1 MKKRN
6 LIITA
11 IFLPIIILIT
21 TCIMLDLSFIHS
33 IDKFVFD
40 LVHSARN
47 VFLNYFFVI
56 VTYLGETI
64 TVVALCAIAVFIPK
78 NQKITIP
85 VVLLMILGALS
96 NHLFKDFVERARPIG
111 VFLENPP
118 FNYPFPTSYSFPS
131 GHSQNGFLFYF
142 TIIYVFTTKYFKNNR
157 KKIMIISTIIISL
170 IPFSR
175 IYLGVHFFTDVVV
188 GTLLGILFSLW
199 FIYFFNK
206 YENKLCSNGVK
217 NESN

>member
-21 TCIMLDLSFIHS
+21 TCIMLDLNFIHS

-40 LVHSARN
+40 VVHSTRN
-47 VFLNYFFVI
+47 IVLNYFFVLI
-56 VTYLGETI
+56 TYLGETI

-118 FNYPFPTSYSFPS
+118 FNYPFPKSYSFPS

-175 IYLGVHFFTDVVV
+175 IYIGVHFFTDVVV

-199 FIYFFNK
+199 FIYFFDK

-217 NESN
+217 NE

>member
-1 MKKRN
+1 
-6 LIITA
+6 
-11 IFLPIIILIT
+11 
-21 TCIMLDLSFIHS
+21 MLDLNFIHS

-40 LVHSARN
+40 VVHSTRN
-47 VFLNYFFVI
+47 IVLNYFFVLI
-56 VTYLGETI
+56 TYLGETI

-118 FNYPFPTSYSFPS
+118 FNYPFPKSYSFPS

-175 IYLGVHFFTDVVV
+175 IYIGVHFFTDVVV